1 MSDLTFKALF
11 FRHYDRTIADG
22 TITFSK
28 LGMSKSDFTKLC
40 TEPDFVPSRETVELI
55 SERMQLTNEQ
65 KAEMLAAAGY
75 SK

>member
-1 MSDLTFKALF
+1 MSDLTFKTLF

-55 SERMQLTNEQ
+55 SERMQLTDEQ